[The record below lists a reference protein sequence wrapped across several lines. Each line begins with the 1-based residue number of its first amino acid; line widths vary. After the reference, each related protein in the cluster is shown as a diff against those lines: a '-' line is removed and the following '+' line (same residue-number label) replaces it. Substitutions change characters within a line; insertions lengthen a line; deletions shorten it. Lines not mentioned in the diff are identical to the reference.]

1 MAPTASPPAAAPAAV
16 DLANRLRPVLLHLA
30 RHLRRY
36 SPSSAVS
43 AGQLE
48 ILGLLD
54 RHPGVGINDLAG
66 LVGIAPPSMSNA
78 IDKLE
83 AAGLAVRSR
92 EGSGDRRRVG
102 VSATPEGARVVRAAR
117 RSRTAF
123 LAERLARLTPEQ
135 RAAVDAAIEALQAI
149 TRDRSASTGE
159 GRAG

>member
-1 MAPTASPPAAAPAAV
+1 MSPTASPPTPAPAAV

-36 SPSSAVS
+36 SPVQGVS

-54 RHPGVGINDLAG
+54 SRPGIGMNELAS

-83 AAGLAVRSR
+83 AAGLAARSR
-92 EGSGDRRRVG
+92 EGCGDRRRVG
-102 VSATPEGARVVRAAR
+102 VSVTPDGARVVRVAR
-117 RSRTAF
+117 SSRTAW
-123 LAERLARLTPEQ
+123 LAERLARLAPEQ
-135 RAAVDAAIEALQAI
+135 RAALDSAIDVLAAIVSAQPEA
-149 TRDRSASTGE
+149 SGE
-159 GRAG
+159 GGPG